1 MRLKRSTQ
9 PAKQHK
15 SAAQAKAGR
24 SNDDDDDD
32 VQCEEVD
39 PMEILFGDAGDTDS
53 DADSSPGK
61 PRGGIDNRGQRS
73 ALSDRL

>member
-1 MRLKRSTQ
+1 MSYSLSTT
-9 PAKQHK
+9 
-15 SAAQAKAGR
+15 SCGAG
-24 SNDDDDDD
+24 SDDDDDD